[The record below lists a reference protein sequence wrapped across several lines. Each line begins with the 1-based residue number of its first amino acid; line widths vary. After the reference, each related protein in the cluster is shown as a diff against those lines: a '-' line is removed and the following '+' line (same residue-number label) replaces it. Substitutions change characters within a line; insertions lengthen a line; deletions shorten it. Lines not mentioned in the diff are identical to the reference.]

1 LPVGFA
7 PGFGSIGGFEE
18 KLSSRNGRVLLD
30 MSARVAVLRSSDR
43 LPESLGI
50 DQDPVKQV
58 TSLTA
63 LQNRK
68 EGKPPRVATV
78 QVDLVL
84 HHREVAFFEIGNE
97 SLQGVADTLGGG
109 DSSGHREKP
118 DEAWSELGGIAFG
131 GGEVVLTPSIVKEFT
146 SAGSE

>member
-1 LPVGFA
+1 MPVRFA

-18 KLSSRNGRVLLD
+18 KLSSRDGRVLLD
-30 MSARVAVLRSSDR
+30 VPARVAVLCSGDR

-50 DQDPVKQV
+50 VQDPVKQV
-58 TSLTA
+58 TSLAA

-78 QVDLVL
+78 QVDFVFD
-84 HHREVAFFEIGNE
+84 HRKVAFFEIGNE
-97 SLQGVADTLGGG
+97 SFQGVADTLGGG

-118 DEAWSELGGIAFG
+118 DEAWSELGGIALG
-131 GGEVVLTPSIVKEFT
+131 GGEVVLAPSIV
-146 SAGSE
+146 